1 MGSHQWRG
9 SSLLALLLQ
18 AHKDLRPAP
27 ARSLRCQVTLA
38 RVKMYDLPAFQASA
52 NPPPFLKTL
61 IQRCFQPCNLCC
73 LFMLSIKI
81 ESYPLLFDVTAFQFR
96 LLKHF
101 MDLVWAPS
109 TAFSHF
115 SQWTN
120 RHTKVKN
127 LTQCL
132 LQMRRLKRPCRALRV
147 DVLTAPTPSLSTL
160 VIISINLYIPWQVK
174 EATCGNAVLLP
185 VETCCKVLRVIQV
198 HFKLAVSSTKLAI
211 NGPDPYSDWER

>member
-101 MDLVWAPS
+101 IDLVWAPS

-132 LQMRRLKRPCRALRV
+132 LQMRRLKRPCRALKSWCSNCTHTQPLYAG
-147 DVLTAPTPSLSTL
+147 DYFYKSLYTLAGQGGHVWQCST
-160 VIISINLYIPWQVK
+160 VTCWNLLQS
-174 EATCGNAVLLP
+174 AQGD
-185 VETCCKVLRVIQV
+185 
-198 HFKLAVSSTKLAI
+198 SS
-211 NGPDPYSDWER
+211 PF